1 MMRMNGMNI
10 LNYWTINF
18 LYNFVISLITN
29 AIFFLFGYFYLDMTF
44 FHRTSFLLIGM
55 VLFGW
60 ILAQIGMSMLLQ
72 VFISASRA
80 ANIIGYLVSI
90 WTSLI
95 GSTLSVALFQF
106 PNELPLSFSLW
117 PTFSFNRL
125 FYLMFSYC
133 SMDQC
138 LSTFDS
144 ITP

>member
-1 MMRMNGMNI
+1 MMRMNGMSI
-10 LNYWTINF
+10 FNYWTINF
-18 LYNFVISLITN
+18 LYNFVISLVTN
-29 AIFFLFGYFYLDMTF
+29 GIFFLFGYLYLDMSF
-44 FHRTSFLLIGM
+44 FHHTSHLLIAI
-55 VLFGW
+55 VLLGW
-60 ILAQIGMSMLLQ
+60 ILAQIGMSMFLQ

-106 PNELPLSFSLW
+106 PNQLPLSYSLW

-133 SMDQC
+133 SLDRC
-138 LSTFDS
+138 
-144 ITP
+144 I